1 MDSESISLL
10 ASKIA
15 EAMRV
20 ADILQLVAQHQV
32 CLVIVIQ
39 FLLEISDF
47 RLRTGLS
54 SSSLSHAV
62 RSAKSELL
70 WARMAD
76 QRASPTFNS
85 LPQMAQRKL
94 WNSMELSSMA
104 VLLDLT
110 SVSRTEVV
118 AAVVVEAS
126 AVVAEASAVAVVA
139 LVVTE
144 VASAAVVAL
153 EATEVASVAVA
164 ALAMAEVASVAVLQR
179 WIE

>member
-1 MDSESISLL
+1 MDSESTSLV
-10 ASKIA
+10 ASRTAPA

-20 ADILQLVAQHQV
+20 ADPLQLVAPHQV
-32 CLVIVIQ
+32 SPVRLIP
-39 FLLEISDF
+39 FSLEISDI

-94 WNSMELSSMA
+94 WNSMDLS
-104 VLLDLT
+104 
-110 SVSRTEVV
+110 
-118 AAVVVEAS
+118 
-126 AVVAEASAVAVVA
+126 
-139 LVVTE
+139 
-144 VASAAVVAL
+144 
-153 EATEVASVAVA
+153 
-164 ALAMAEVASVAVLQR
+164 
-179 WIE
+179 

>member
-1 MDSESISLL
+1 VDSESTSLL
-10 ASKIA
+10 ASRIA

-20 ADILQLVAQHQV
+20 ADILHLVAQHQL

-39 FLLEISDF
+39 FSLEISDF

-54 SSSLSHAV
+54 GSSLSHAV

-94 WNSMELSSMA
+94 WNSMDLSSMA

-118 AAVVVEAS
+118 AAVV
-126 AVVAEASAVAVVA
+126 AEASAVAVVA
-139 LVVTE
+139 FVVTE

-153 EATEVASVAVA
+153 EATEVASVAVV
-164 ALAMAEVASVAVLQR
+164 AEVD
-179 WIE
+179 